1 MKKTL
6 SLVLTAVLMAS
17 MAVGCAKSNQP
28 STPTA
33 PATPSKEE
41 AKPAPAPNGI
51 GTSDKPV
58 KVSVIIK
65 DVSPKEED
73 VKKLEV
79 EIEKGL
85 AAEKKYIDLEFLEA
99 PTGAYKDAVPLAV
112 RTGQISPDIMYF
124 QGGDQPLA
132 NDGLL
137 EKLTPYIDKSTNVK
151 NLMEDHQIEKVK
163 NYPYILWLA
172 PARVSTPVIR
182 KDTFDKLES
191 SKALLADP
199 TPDNYYKMFK
209 EIKDKGLAK
218 YPITTD
224 GDLTRMDSVFNHAF
238 GVTAT
243 VLKVDGKWVY
253 AKATEFEKKKLEFY
267 AKLYKEGLIDKE
279 YLTNKWDTMEKA
291 FYEGDAA
298 FVAGTAGKVID
309 IYNNKMV
316 QTKGKAAELVVLP
329 AAKGVSQAYTS
340 VDVTK
345 ESRGFAIN
353 SQSKNKDAAW
363 AVLEFM
369 AGPEGQKLDK
379 LGLKDIHYKVEGDKV
394 VYTEKFPEWWPRFW
408 ETINKFDPKPALAS
422 PIMSA
427 PALNSLE
434 MAKKYYK
441 KDTNIIVPAEL
452 LPQYDAMNAL
462 YKEYAADIIR
472 GIKPISAFDEFVTK
486 WNAAGGKDFTAAF
499 EKALGK

>member
-1 MKKTL
+1 
-6 SLVLTAVLMAS
+6 
-17 MAVGCAKSNQP
+17 
-28 STPTA
+28 
-33 PATPSKEE
+33 
-41 AKPAPAPNGI
+41 
-51 GTSDKPV
+51 
-58 KVSVIIK
+58 
-65 DVSPKEED
+65 
-73 VKKLEV
+73 
-79 EIEKGL
+79 
-85 AAEKKYIDLEFLEA
+85 
-99 PTGAYKDAVPLAV
+99 
-112 RTGQISPDIMYF
+112 
-124 QGGDQPLA
+124 
-132 NDGLL
+132 
-137 EKLTPYIDKSTNVK
+137 
-151 NLMEDHQIEKVK
+151 
-163 NYPYILWLA
+163 
-172 PARVSTPVIR
+172 
-182 KDTFDKLES
+182 
-191 SKALLADP
+191 
-199 TPDNYYKMFK
+199 
-209 EIKDKGLAK
+209 
-218 YPITTD
+218 
-224 GDLTRMDSVFNHAF
+224 
-238 GVTAT
+238 
-243 VLKVDGKWVY
+243 
-253 AKATEFEKKKLEFY
+253 
-267 AKLYKEGLIDKE
+267 
-279 YLTNKWDTMEKA
+279 MEKA

-309 IYNNKMV
+309 IYNNKMI

-408 ETINKFDPKPALAS
+408 ETINKFEPKPALAS

>member
-1 MKKTL
+1 MKKTI
-6 SLVLTAVLMAS
+6 SLVLTAALMAS
-17 MAVGCAKSNQP
+17 LAVGCAKN
-28 STPTA
+28 TPVNTEKTD
-33 PATPSKEE
+33 P
-41 AKPAPAPNGI
+41 KPASSTKEI
-51 GTSDKPV
+51 GAADKLV
-58 KVSVIIK
+58 KVSIILK

-73 VKKLEV
+73 VKKLEA

-112 RTGQISPDIMYF
+112 RTGQISPDIIYF

-137 EKLTPYIDKSTNVK
+137 EDLTKYISSSANVK
-151 NLMEDHQIEKVK
+151 NLMEDHNTEKMK
-163 NYPYILWLA
+163 NYPYLLWLA

-191 SKALLADP
+191 SKAVLSDP
-199 TPDNYYKMFK
+199 TPENYYKMFK
-209 EIKDKGLAK
+209 EIKDKNLAK
-218 YPITTD
+218 YPITSD
-224 GDLTRMDSVFNHAF
+224 GDLTRLDSVFNHAF
-238 GVTAT
+238 GVTGT
-243 VLKVDGKWVY
+243 IVKVDGKWTFS
-253 AKATEFEKKKLEFY
+253 KATEFEKKKLEYY
-267 AKLYKEGLIDKE
+267 AKLYKEGLIDQE
-279 YLTNKWDTMEKA
+279 YLTKKWDTMEKA

-298 FVAGTAGKVID
+298 FIAGTAGKVID

-316 QTKGKAAELVVLP
+316 QTKGKGAELVVLP

-345 ESRGFAIN
+345 ESRGLAIN
-353 SQSKNKDAAW
+353 AQSKNKDAAW

-379 LGLKDIHYKVEGDKV
+379 LGIKDVHYKVDGDKI
-394 VYTEKFPEWWPRFW
+394 VYTAKFPEWWPRFW
-408 ETINKFDPKPALAS
+408 ETINKFEPKPALAS

-452 LPQYDAMNAL
+452 LPQYDAMTAL
-462 YKEYAADIIR
+462 YKEYAADIVR
-472 GIKPISAFDEFVTK
+472 GVKPISAFDEFVTK

-499 EKALGK
+499 EKTLGK

>member
-1 MKKTL
+1 MKKTI
-6 SLVLTAVLMAS
+6 SLVLAAALMAS
-17 MAVGCAKSNQP
+17 MAVGCAKN
-28 STPTA
+28 TPVNTEKND
-33 PATPSKEE
+33 P
-41 AKPAPAPNGI
+41 KPASSTKEI

-58 KVSVIIK
+58 KVSIILK
-65 DVSPKEED
+65 DVNPKEED
-73 VKKLEV
+73 VKKLEG

-85 AAEKKYIDLEFLEA
+85 TAEKKYIDLEFLEA

-112 RTGQISPDIMYF
+112 RTGQISPDIIYF

-137 EKLTPYIDKSTNVK
+137 EDLTKYISSSANVK
-151 NLMEDHQIEKVK
+151 KLMEDHNTEKMK
-163 NYPYILWLA
+163 NYPYLLWLA

-191 SKALLADP
+191 SKAVLSDP

-218 YPITTD
+218 YPITSD
-224 GDLTRMDSVFNHAF
+224 GDLTRLDSVFNHAF
-238 GVTAT
+238 GVTGT
-243 VLKVDGKWVY
+243 IVKVDGKW
-253 AKATEFEKKKLEFY
+253 AFSKATEFEKKKLEYY
-267 AKLYKEGLIDKE
+267 AKLYKEGIIDQE
-279 YLTNKWDTMEKA
+279 YLTKKWDTMEKA

-298 FVAGTAGKVID
+298 FIAGTAGKVID

-316 QTKGKAAELVVLP
+316 QTKGKGAELVVLP
-329 AAKGVSQAYTS
+329 AAKGISQAYTS

-345 ESRGFAIN
+345 ESRGLAIN

-379 LGLKDIHYKVEGDKV
+379 LGIKDIHYKVDGDKI

-408 ETINKFDPKPALAS
+408 ETINKFEPKPALAS

-434 MAKKYYK
+434 MAQKYYK

-452 LPQYDAMNAL
+452 LPQFDAMTAL

-472 GIKPISAFDEFVTK
+472 GVKPISAFDEFVTK
-486 WNAAGGKDFTAAF
+486 WNASGGKYFTAAF